1 MKSTEYKVWL
11 ERHQLTHE
19 AAGKA
24 LGVSKSTSKRY
35 GDGSIKIPLTI
46 ELAIE
51 ALEARWR
58 RARRVARLG
67 H

>member
-1 MKSTEYKVWL
+1 MKSAEYKVWL

-24 LGVSKSTSKRY
+24 LGVSKSTSTRY
-35 GDGSIKIPLTI
+35 GDGSNKIPLTI

-51 ALEARWR
+51 ALETRWR

>member
-1 MKSTEYKVWL
+1 MTEYKVWL

-24 LGVSKSTSKRY
+24 LGVSKSTSTRY
-35 GDGSIKIPLTI
+35 GDGSNKIPLTI

-51 ALEARWR
+51 ALETRWR

>member
-1 MKSTEYKVWL
+1 MKSAEYKVWL

-19 AAGKA
+19 AAGTA
-24 LGVSKSTSKRY
+24 LGVSKSTSTHY
-35 GDGSIKIPLTI
+35 GYGSIKIPLTI

>member
-1 MKSTEYKVWL
+1 MKSTEYKLWL

-24 LGVSKSTSKRY
+24 LGVSKSTSTRY
-35 GDGSIKIPLTI
+35 GDGSNKIPLTI

-51 ALEARWR
+51 ALETRWR

>member
-1 MKSTEYKVWL
+1 MKSTDYKVWL

-24 LGVSKSTSKRY
+24 LGVNKSTSKRY
-35 GDGSIKIPLTI
+35 GDGSIKVPLTI
-46 ELAIE
+46 ERAIE
-51 ALEARWR
+51 VPEARWR

>member
-1 MKSTEYKVWL
+1 MKSTKYKLWL

-24 LGVSKSTSKRY
+24 LGVSKSTSTRY
-35 GDGSIKIPLTI
+35 GDGSNKIPLTI

-51 ALEARWR
+51 ALETRWR